1 MWLLI
6 HALDNCFWHQRLH
19 VYIYSQLRLYRSQ
32 TYQDITHNAV
42 LTGTEHKSDFNSTTY
57 TPYLALTGKLWG
69 VTCEYFGVN
78 GPCYNGTTLYIFRG
92 LSSIFLIDPTPYFPL
107 LVISWLPSL
116 GSWSTFTGLPGWPAT
131 YSDVTRPGLIHSD
144 GSNISFMKSLGNYT

>member
-1 MWLLI
+1 M
-6 HALDNCFWHQRLH
+6 F
-19 VYIYSQLRLYRSQ
+19 
-32 TYQDITHNAV
+32 
-42 LTGTEHKSDFNSTTY
+42 TY
-57 TPYLALTGKLWG
+57 TVNCGYIAVKLIRISHTTQCWQGLNINETLTPQHTPHTLPSRASYGVWGKLWG

-92 LSSIFLIDPTPYFPL
+92 LSSIFLIDTTPYFPL